1 MVRNKARPEGS
12 IAEGYIVDECLI
24 FCSRFFKDG
33 TETRF
38 NKDDRNQDIRRKPDR
53 DEMEVFSVG
62 AEGLGKSILKHF
74 DKEFDK
80 MVWYVLNNCDDVERY
95 IK

>member
-1 MVRNKARPEGS
+1 
-12 IAEGYIVDECLI
+12 
-24 FCSRFFKDG
+24 
-33 TETRF
+33 
-38 NKDDRNQDIRRKPDR
+38 
-53 DEMEVFSVG
+53 MEVFSVG
-62 AEGLGKSILKHF
+62 AKGLGKSILKHF

>member
-1 MVRNKARPEGS
+1 MAQKQDLTKM
-12 IAEGYIVDECLI
+12 I
-24 FCSRFFKDG
+24 G
-33 TETRF
+33 TKTYGE
-38 NKDDRNQDIRRKPDR
+38 KPDR

-62 AEGLGKSILKHF
+62 AKGLGKSILKHF